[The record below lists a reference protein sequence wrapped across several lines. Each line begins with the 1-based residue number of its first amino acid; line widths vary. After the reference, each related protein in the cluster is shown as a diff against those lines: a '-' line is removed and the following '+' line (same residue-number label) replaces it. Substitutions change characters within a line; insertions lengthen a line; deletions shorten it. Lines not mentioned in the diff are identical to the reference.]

1 MTRAFDVTTLID
13 RPVTAVWA
21 ALTDWPRAADWMPGV
36 ESVRPGGET
45 EVGTTLTVHARGKD
59 RTSTIVAL
67 EPGRAVTL
75 RSVQGGVTA
84 DYRYTCEP
92 AAAGTTVSLV
102 ADVRTAGLWRLFG
115 PLIRSAIRRA
125 DAGQLDAFKRA
136 VETRV

>member
-1 MTRAFDVTTLID
+1 
-13 RPVTAVWA
+13 
-21 ALTDWPRAADWMPGV
+21 MPGV
-36 ESVRPGGET
+36 DAVRPGGET

-92 AAAGTTVSLV
+92 AATGTTVSLV
-102 ADVRTAGLWRLFG
+102 ADVRTAGLWRLLG